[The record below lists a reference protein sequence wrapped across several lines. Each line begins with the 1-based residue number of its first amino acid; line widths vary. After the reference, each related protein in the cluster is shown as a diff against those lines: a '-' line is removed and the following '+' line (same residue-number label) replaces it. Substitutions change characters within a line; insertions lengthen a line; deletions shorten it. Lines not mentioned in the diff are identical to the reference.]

1 MFRRYI
7 IARRTNDKYINY
19 VLRFKAALKYGLLS
33 QTYHEVHCMEHFV
46 QDTAAIV
53 FPFHS

>member
-33 QTYHEVHCMEHFV
+33 QTCHEVHCMEHFG

-53 FPFHS
+53 FPFPS